1 MNLEIIGITLDVI
14 GKILL
19 GLTVLL
25 VHHKIL
31 KERRIDQYVIKEIK
45 LEWTLGIL
53 GISLMVIGYVFELIA
68 KI

>member
-1 MNLEIIGITLDVI
+1 MNLEIIGITLDVL

-53 GISLMVIGYVFELIA
+53 GISLMIIGYIFELLA